1 MLDYLRRLFDYDAW
15 ANGEALHSLQATPS
29 ERSLKLMAHI
39 IGAEWLWL
47 ARLQAK
53 PALMPVWP
61 DFTLDQCISYQ
72 QQLPSAWRDYLAA
85 QTADTLLNT
94 ASYKNSKGEPWT
106 NAVQDVL
113 THVVMHGA
121 YHRGQI
127 ALDVRT
133 NGGPPAYTD
142 FIEAVRRGK
151 LG

>member
-15 ANGEALHSLQATPS
+15 ANAETLHSIREAPS
-29 ERSLKLMAHI
+29 ERSLKLMAHV

-47 ARLQAK
+47 ARLREKSAV
-53 PALMPVWP
+53 MPVWP
-61 DFTLDQCISYQ
+61 AFTLEECFSYQ
-72 QQLPSAWRDYLAA
+72 QQLPPAWRDYLAA
-85 QTADTLLNT
+85 QNAAALEH
-94 ASYKNSKGEPWT
+94 AISYTNSKGERWT
-106 NAVQDVL
+106 NSVQDVL

-127 ALDVRT
+127 AADVRAH
-133 NGGPPAYTD
+133 GGTPAYTD